1 MPERGILALLRP
13 LRRTPAMVVTAI
25 LVLQILLFYT
35 TSTAEYI
42 PHPPPLS
49 RFQTSIGP
57 WRMIREVQVET
68 EVQALLKADDT
79 LSREYAGP
87 EGIVD
92 LWVAFFKSQRAG
104 VSPHSPKVCLPGAGW
119 TAEASRIVPVSVPG
133 EPRPIPVNRYV
144 IRHEDERALVL
155 YWYQG
160 VRRVTASE
168 YLSKFY
174 LMWDSLR
181 YHRSDE
187 ALVRV
192 IAGVQDNRL
201 EQAERT
207 ATGFV
212 QLLYPPLTRQMWRQ
226 EP

>member
-1 MPERGILALLRP
+1 MPEQGFLALIRP
-13 LRRTPAMVVTAI
+13 LRRAPAMAVTAI
-25 LVLQILLFYT
+25 LVVQILLFYK

-49 RFQTSIGP
+49 RFQTSLGP
-57 WRMIREVQVET
+57 WQTVREVQVQT
-68 EVQALLKADDT
+68 DVQALLKADDT

-87 EGIVD
+87 GGIVD

-119 TAEASRIVPVSVPG
+119 TAEASRIIPVSVPG
-133 EPRPIPVNRYV
+133 EMRPIPVNRYV
-144 IRHEDERALVL
+144 VRHEDERGMVL

-160 VRRVTASE
+160 ANRVTASE
-168 YLSKFY
+168 YLSKLY
-174 LMWDSLR
+174 LMWDSMR
-181 YHRSDE
+181 YRRSDE

-192 IAGVQDNRL
+192 VVAVQDNRL
-201 EQAERT
+201 DAAEQT
-207 ATGFV
+207 AVGFI

-226 EP
+226 KP